1 MMRFTTVGISGVHAL
16 LSGIEIPVQ
25 RSIFLVGS
33 SRNFLKQ
40 GSACSTVVPSI
51 SCATLL
57 ALIQLWT
64 LFKLFLIMIH
74 LIESTHLF
82 LSETQK
88 PDSHGNEPGFCVWRA
103 LFRSN
108 KSPLRFPAC
117 LSWMNA
123 RGSALHAAQ
132 RHAFHDEFGQQK
144 VNDYHWENR
153 EGKHH
158 I

>member
-74 LIESTHLF
+74 FVLR
-82 LSETQK
+82 Q
-88 PDSHGNEPGFCVWRA
+88 R
-103 LFRSN
+103 N
-108 KSPLRFPAC
+108 KSERPRILRHNFPL
-117 LSWMNA
+117 LEWMNSSNGNDLGHGETSSKKVKA
-123 RGSALHAAQ
+123 LSSKAPLERAYKVILPVLRKLGSQ
-132 RHAFHDEFGQQK
+132 TK
-144 VNDYHWENR
+144 S
-153 EGKHH
+153 
-158 I
+158 

>member
-1 MMRFTTVGISGVHAL
+1 MFPLESRKKIFFLWMMRFTTVGISGVHAL

-117 LSWMNA
+117 LS
-123 RGSALHAAQ
+123 
-132 RHAFHDEFGQQK
+132 
-144 VNDYHWENR
+144 
-153 EGKHH
+153 
-158 I
+158 